1 MMQRN
6 LLIVDDER
14 NIQSSM
20 QRALRPDG
28 YNIYCAQSGAD
39 ALKVLEKH
47 KINVIIS
54 DQRMPQMTGSELFNK
69 VSHRFPET
77 IRIVLS
83 GYSDFSAVT
92 DAINQGSIY
101 KFLTKPWDDSLLRW
115 HVLEAFQRYEMSW
128 HNRQLTEIFNST
140 MEGIMITDHSGVI
153 QATNPAFSAITG
165 YSEGEVAGRTPR
177 LLRSDKEAP
186 ELHQQMWQNLESQ
199 GHWQGEVWNRR
210 KNGEDYPQ
218 WMTISTLPSEYGE
231 KSQYVALFIDITKQK
246 EREACIEYQ
255 AYHDALTTL
264 PNRRLFHD
272 RLERS
277 LAQVER
283 SGESLAVLFLDLDR
297 FKNINDSLGHEVGD
311 HLLQEVAKRLK
322 EIVRNEDTVSR
333 LGGDEFTV
341 LLSRIAKRK
350 EAEKVVRKLII
361 AFRKPFEIDG
371 HTLHISSSIGAALFP
386 CDGETPERLMK
397 NADSAMYRAKEA
409 GRNNYCFY
417 SQKMNVHSENRFT
430 LENDLHD
437 ALERGELTPFYQLQR
452 EAHSG
457 AVSGFEVLLRWNH
470 PERGM
475 VMPSEFISLAEE
487 SGLIVPIGA
496 WVLEEACKQAKIWV
510 DAGQADLTVAVNLSA
525 RQFQEPDLVKQVAE
539 VLDKTGLPAKH
550 LELEITE
557 NLLLQHSDKNSA
569 VLQELHE
576 LGVCLALDD
585 FGTGYSS
592 LSYLKK
598 FPFDRLKIDQSF
610 VRDLPGSH
618 EDAALVDA
626 IITLGHTLGLEIIA
640 EGVESEAQ
648 LTFLRDRGCDLIQG
662 YLFSEPLPAERAAQ
676 FLEGEYTQQRPNL

>member
-1 MMQRN
+1 MQRN
-6 LLIVDDER
+6 LLLVDDER
-14 NIQSSM
+14 NIQTAM
-20 QRALRPDG
+20 RRALKPDG
-28 YNIYCAQSGAD
+28 YNIYCATSGAD

-54 DQRMPQMTGSELFNK
+54 DQRMPEMTGSELFKK

-83 GYSDFSAVT
+83 GYADFSAVT
-92 DAINQGSIY
+92 DAINQGSIS

-140 MEGIMITDHSGVI
+140 MEGIMITDNAGVI
-153 QATNPAFSAITG
+153 QSTNPAFLAITG
-165 YSEGEVAGRTPR
+165 YSEQDVVGRTPR
-177 LLRSDKEAP
+177 LLRSDKEDP
-186 ELHQQMWQNLESQ
+186 ECHQQMWQNLKSK

-255 AYHDALTTL
+255 AYHDALTAL

-272 RLERS
+272 RLECA

-297 FKNINDSLGHEVGD
+297 FKNINDSLGHDVGD
-311 HLLQEVAKRLK
+311 LLLQAVAKRLK
-322 EIVRNEDTVSR
+322 ESVRNEDTVAR

-341 LLSRIAKRK
+341 LLSRVVKRQ
-350 EAEKVVRKLII
+350 EVEKVVGKLIT
-361 AFRKPFEIDG
+361 AFRQPFEIDG

-386 CDGETPERLMK
+386 CDGETPELLMK

-417 SQKMNVHSENRFT
+417 SQNMNSRSENQLA
-430 LENDLHD
+430 LENDLHE
-437 ALERGELTPFYQLQR
+437 ALARDELIPFYQLQR
-452 EAHSG
+452 NAQSG
-457 AVSGFEVLLRWNH
+457 DVSGFEALLRWNH
-470 PERGM
+470 PKRGI
-475 VMPSEFISLAEE
+475 VMPGEFIALAEE
-487 SGLIVPIGA
+487 SGLIVSIGA
-496 WVLEEACKQAKIWV
+496 WVLEEACRQAKLWV
-510 DAGQADLTVAVNLSA
+510 DAGQSDFTVAVNLSA
-525 RQFQEPDLVKQVAE
+525 RQFQQPDLAKQVADILE
-539 VLDKTGLPAKH
+539 KTGLPAKH

-557 NLLLQHSDKNSA
+557 NLLLQHSDQNSA

-576 LGVCLALDD
+576 LGICLALDD

-626 IITLGHTLGLEIIA
+626 IITLGHTLGLEVIA
-640 EGVESEAQ
+640 EGVESKAQ
-648 LTFLRDRGCDLIQG
+648 LTFLRDHGCDLVQG
-662 YLFSEPLPAERAAQ
+662 YLLSKPLPAEQAAR
-676 FLEGEYTQQRPNL
+676 FL